1 MRFGIIEAISTGC
14 NRSAVDRVF
23 PPCGE
28 CFLAFLSL
36 SSEIDAEHSNA
47 VRIDFTR
54 KLSALASSAC
64 LVESYWAEMGFA
76 IMLLLELMY
85 TAWPRR
91 AYKVSSLRPIR

>member
-36 SSEIDAEHSNA
+36 SFEIDAEHSNA
-47 VRIDFTR
+47 VRIVGDRFER
-54 KLSALASSAC
+54 VL
-64 LVESYWAEMGFA
+64 G
-76 IMLLLELMY
+76 
-85 TAWPRR
+85 
-91 AYKVSSLRPIR
+91 